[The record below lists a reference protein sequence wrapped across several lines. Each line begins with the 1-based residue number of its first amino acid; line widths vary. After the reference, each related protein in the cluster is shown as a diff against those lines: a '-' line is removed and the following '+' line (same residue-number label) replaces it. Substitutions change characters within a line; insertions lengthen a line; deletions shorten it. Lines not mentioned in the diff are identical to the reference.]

1 MTSDKSRTSC
11 LSCTLLILKMFQRR
25 RDDVIY
31 DFYVTSLIVLFQRK
45 QQIINQ
51 GLPQEDRPEKIFT
64 LQVKSSQKPKRCSP
78 IWIIN

>member
-1 MTSDKSRTSC
+1 MINSHHPTIKFTEEHDQQQIPFLDT
-11 LSCTLLILKMFQRR
+11 
-25 RDDVIY
+25 
-31 DFYVTSLIVLFQRK
+31 IVFKEK

-51 GLPQEDRPEKIFT
+51 GLPQEDRPETIFT